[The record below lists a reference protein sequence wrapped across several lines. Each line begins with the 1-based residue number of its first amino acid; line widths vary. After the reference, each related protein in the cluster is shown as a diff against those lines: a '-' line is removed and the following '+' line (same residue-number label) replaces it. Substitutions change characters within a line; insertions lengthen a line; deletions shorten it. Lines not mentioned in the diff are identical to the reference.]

1 MTGLEADKKMEK
13 TKKISAK
20 APKSAIKKIE
30 SGGGK
35 KMSNND
41 GSFDF
46 NPENQKKIAQILKKY
61 PETQKQS
68 AVLPLLDLAQR
79 QNDNW
84 VSTAAMD
91 RIAEILEMPK
101 VRVYEVATFYTM
113 FNKEPVGEF
122 HIQLCQT
129 TPCWLCG
136 SDKLVDLIERKLG
149 ITAGETT
156 EDGLFTLTKVECLGA
171 CVNAPMV
178 QINDDFFEDLNEE
191 RLEAILTDLKAG
203 KKVQMGSQL
212 SRSGSCAVTGPTSL
226 KDHMSQGQ
234 TSIPSSK
241 RAKVS
246 KVSG

>member
-1 MTGLEADKKMEK
+1 MTGLDAGKKMEK
-13 TKKISAK
+13 TKKIVAK
-20 APKSAIKKIE
+20 APKGAAKK
-30 SGGGK
+30 SDGGGAK
-35 KMSNND
+35 KVLAKE
-41 GSFDF
+41 GGFEF
-46 NPENQKKIAQILKKY
+46 NAENQKKIAQILKKY

-101 VRVYEVATFYTM
+101 IRVYEVATFYTM
-113 FNKEPVGEF
+113 FNKEPVGQF

-149 ITAGETT
+149 ISAGETT
-156 EDGLFTLTKVECLGA
+156 DDGLFTLTKVECLGA

-191 RLEAILTDLKAG
+191 RLEAILADLKAG
-203 KKVQMGSQL
+203 KKIQMGSQL
-212 SRSGSCAVTGPTSL
+212 NRSGSCAVTGPTSL
-226 KDHMSQGQ
+226 KDHVPQGQ

-241 RAKVS
+241 KISPSKAK
-246 KVSG
+246 G

>member
-1 MTGLEADKKMEK
+1 MTGLEADKKMDK
-13 TKKISAK
+13 TKKVSAK
-20 APKSAIKKIE
+20 TSKGTVKKSNEAGMKKILVKE
-30 SGGGK
+30 TG
-35 KMSNND
+35 
-41 GSFDF
+41 FEF
-46 NPENQKKIAQILKKY
+46 NAENQKKIAQTLKKY

-79 QNDNW
+79 QHENW
-84 VSTAAMD
+84 VPTAAMD
-91 RIAEILEMPK
+91 KIAEILDMPK

-113 FNKEPVGEF
+113 FNKEPVGQF

-149 ITAGETT
+149 ISAGETT

-191 RLEAILTDLKAG
+191 RLEAILADLKAG

-226 KDHMSQGQ
+226 KDHMPQGQ

-241 RAKVS
+241 RTKVS
-246 KVSG
+246 KASG

>member
-1 MTGLEADKKMEK
+1 MTGLDAGKKMEK
-13 TKKISAK
+13 TKKA
-20 APKSAIKKIE
+20 APKVRKNTVKKLDAGAKSSADKD
-30 SGGGK
+30 SGFEF
-35 KMSNND
+35 S
-41 GSFDF
+41 
-46 NPENQKKIAQILKKY
+46 PENQKKISQILKKY
-61 PETQKQS
+61 PEAQKQS

-91 RIAEILEMPK
+91 HIAHILDMPK

-113 FNKEPVGEF
+113 FNKKPVGQF

-149 ITAGETT
+149 ITSGETT
-156 EDGLFTLTKVECLGA
+156 ADGLFTLTKVECLGA

-191 RLEAILTDLKAG
+191 RLEAILVALKEG
-203 KKVQMGSQL
+203 KKIQMGSQM

-226 KDHMSQGQ
+226 KDHVPQGQ
-234 TSIPSSK
+234 TSIPASK
-241 RAKVS
+241 KAAAS
-246 KVSG
+246 KASR